1 MAFQPF
7 VIPLFAVD
15 DASAVLHPD
24 AFRYRSAEA
33 PAFQGALGAA
43 EQVSHFLFCDLV
55 DVTGTFGFHGM
66 VSTPPVAAGW
76 LFVFVFVGAACYF
89 NGESSPLMLIGLAH
103 FAP

>member
-1 MAFQPF
+1 M
-7 VIPLFAVD
+7 
-15 DASAVLHPD
+15 LHPD

-66 VSTPPVAAGW
+66 VSTPPVAAGRW
-76 LFVFVFVGAACYF
+76 SVLDRFEDRVGNLERGLGVVDVGRIEAAGVVDNPLAGVELFAC
-89 NGESSPLMLIGLAH
+89 EA
-103 FAP
+103 